1 MGVPAATALRTRAAA
16 PPTVVRAIH
25 HTDSY
30 RLARAMVLVLL
41 ATAADVW
48 NYLDRG
54 GWPRYLILLVP
65 LGALVII
72 RLQNPSAVIRRPSG
86 TDRILMLLFLVGLAG
101 TLYGI
106 LLRGTS
112 ATALPVFL
120 PMVIA
125 FLHLGT
131 LEEPTRREVRG
142 ILRAIEWVG
151 ILYITLNVIVSS
163 ELLAEVTDFRQ
174 FRNASLLFVA
184 LGVGAT
190 VALRHWW
197 RALLVVALWGAA
209 FAFYPSGTSVL
220 VALTIAFTLLMT
232 PLRPSRIRPYLLAA
246 AGAAAVVILVLN
258 FSTGVRLSSDYF
270 SLVGKSDNTTSRLAV
285 WTAGMERFEESPIY
299 GEVFSGPGVTTA
311 VRELGGRRF
320 QIPYHNDY
328 IHFLANGGLIGFGLL
343 LSWIVFTEVTV
354 LRALTSFTAAGER
367 SRARLLRTLLVGYN
381 AFFVTAAFNPTLMGV
396 SRAASIF
403 SIYALIMMTVQVPRR
418 EASP

>member
-1 MGVPAATALRTRAAA
+1 MGVQGSTALRARAGSA
-16 PPTVVRAIH
+16 PAVVGVQQ

-30 RLARAMVLVLL
+30 RLARALILVLL
-41 ATAADVW
+41 AAAVDVS
-48 NYLDRG
+48 NYLDTG

-65 LGALVII
+65 LGVLALI

-86 TDRILMLLFLVGLAG
+86 TDRILMLLFLVGLLG

-106 LLRGTS
+106 LFRGTS

-120 PMVIA
+120 PMAIA

-131 LEEPTRREVRG
+131 LEQPTSREVRG

-151 ILYITLNVIVSS
+151 ILYIVLNVVVSS
-163 ELLAEVTDFRQ
+163 ELLTELADFRQ

-190 VALRHWW
+190 VALGHWV
-197 RALLVVALWGAA
+197 RALLVVGLWGAA

-220 VALTIAFTLLMT
+220 VALTVVFTLLMT
-232 PLRPSRIRPYLLAA
+232 PVRPSRLRPYLLAS

-270 SLVGKSDNTTSRLAV
+270 SLVGKSDNTSSRLAV
-285 WTAGMERFEESPIY
+285 WTAGMERFEESPLY

-320 QIPYHNDY
+320 QLPYHNDY
-328 IHFLANGGLIGFGLL
+328 VHFLANGGLIGFGLL
-343 LSWIVFTEVTV
+343 LGWIVFTEFTV
-354 LRALTSFTAAGER
+354 LRSHTSFTAAGEDL
-367 SRARLLRTLLVGYN
+367 RASLLRTLLVGYN

-403 SIYALIMMTVQVPRR
+403 SIYALIMMIVQVPRR

>member
-1 MGVPAATALRTRAAA
+1 MGVQGSTALRARAGSA
-16 PPTVVRAIH
+16 PAVVGVQQ

-30 RLARAMVLVLL
+30 RLARALILVLL
-41 ATAADVW
+41 AAAVDVS
-48 NYLDRG
+48 NYLDTG

-65 LGALVII
+65 LGVLALI
-72 RLQNPSAVIRRPSG
+72 RLQNPSGVIRRPSG
-86 TDRILMLLFLVGLAG
+86 TDRILMLLFLVGLLG

-106 LLRGTS
+106 LFRGTS

-120 PMVIA
+120 PMAIA

-131 LEEPTRREVRG
+131 LEQPTSREVRG

-151 ILYITLNVIVSS
+151 ILYIVLNVVVSS
-163 ELLAEVTDFRQ
+163 ELLTELADFRQ

-190 VALRHWW
+190 VALGHWV
-197 RALLVVALWGAA
+197 RALLVVGLWGAA

-220 VALTIAFTLLMT
+220 VALTVVFTLLMT
-232 PLRPSRIRPYLLAA
+232 PVRPSRLRPYLLAA

-270 SLVGKSDNTTSRLAV
+270 SLVGKSDNTSSRLAV
-285 WTAGMERFEESPIY
+285 WTAGMERFEESPLY

-320 QIPYHNDY
+320 QLPYHNDY
-328 IHFLANGGLIGFGLL
+328 VHFLANGGLIGFGLL
-343 LSWIVFTEVTV
+343 LGWIVFTEFTV
-354 LRALTSFTAAGER
+354 LRRHTSFTAAGEHL
-367 SRARLLRTLLVGYN
+367 RASLLRTLLVGYN

-403 SIYALIMMTVQVPRR
+403 SIYALIMMIVQVPRR

>member
-1 MGVPAATALRTRAAA
+1 MGVPGSTALRARAASA
-16 PPTVVRAIH
+16 PAVVRVQQ

-30 RLARAMVLVLL
+30 RMARALILVLL
-41 ATAADVW
+41 AAAVDVS
-48 NYLDRG
+48 NYLDTG

-65 LGALVII
+65 LGALALI
-72 RLQNPSAVIRRPSG
+72 RLQNPSALIRRPSG
-86 TDRILMLLFLVGLAG
+86 TDRILLLLLLVGLPG

-106 LLRGTS
+106 LFRGTS
-112 ATALPVFL
+112 ATALPVFV

-125 FLHLGT
+125 FLYLGT
-131 LEEPTRREVRG
+131 LEEPTNREVRG

-151 ILYITLNVIVSS
+151 IIYIVLHAAVSS
-163 ELLAEVTDFRQ
+163 ELLAELADFRQ

-184 LGVGAT
+184 LGVGAA
-190 VALRHWW
+190 VALRHWA
-197 RALLVVALWGAA
+197 RALLVLVLWGAA
-209 FAFYPSGTSVL
+209 FAAYPSGTSVL
-220 VALTIAFTLLMT
+220 VALTVAFTLLMT
-232 PLRPSRIRPYLLAA
+232 PVRPTRLRPYLVAG
-246 AGAAAVVILVLN
+246 AGAAVVVILVLN
-258 FSTGVRLSSDYF
+258 FSTGIRLSSDYF
-270 SLVGKSDNTTSRLAV
+270 SLVGKSDNNSSRLAV
-285 WTAGMERFEESPIY
+285 WTAGMERFEESPLY

-320 QIPYHNDY
+320 QLPYHNDY

-343 LSWIVFTEVTV
+343 MGWIVFTELTV
-354 LRALTSFTAAGER
+354 LRRLTTFTAAGDR
-367 SRARLLRTLLVGYN
+367 SRASLLRTLLVGFN

>member
-1 MGVPAATALRTRAAA
+1 MGVQGSTALRARAGSA
-16 PPTVVRAIH
+16 PAVVGVQQ

-30 RLARAMVLVLL
+30 RLARALILVLL
-41 ATAADVW
+41 AAAVDVS
-48 NYLDRG
+48 NYLDTG

-65 LGALVII
+65 LGVLALI

-86 TDRILMLLFLVGLAG
+86 TDRILMLLFLVGLLG

-106 LLRGTS
+106 LFRGTS

-120 PMVIA
+120 PMAIA

-131 LEEPTRREVRG
+131 LEQPTSREVRG

-151 ILYITLNVIVSS
+151 ILYIVLNVVVSS
-163 ELLAEVTDFRQ
+163 ELLTELADFRQ

-190 VALRHWW
+190 VALGHWV
-197 RALLVVALWGAA
+197 RALLVVGLWGAA

-220 VALTIAFTLLMT
+220 VALTVVFTLLMT
-232 PLRPSRIRPYLLAA
+232 PVRPSRLRPYLLAS

-270 SLVGKSDNTTSRLAV
+270 SLVGKSDNTSSRLAV
-285 WTAGMERFEESPIY
+285 WTAGMERFEESPLY

-320 QIPYHNDY
+320 QLPYHNDY
-328 IHFLANGGLIGFGLL
+328 VHFLANGGLIGFGLL
-343 LSWIVFTEVTV
+343 LGWIVFTEFTV
-354 LRALTSFTAAGER
+354 LRSHTSFTAAGEHL
-367 SRARLLRTLLVGYN
+367 RASLLRTLLVGYN

-403 SIYALIMMTVQVPRR
+403 SIYALIMMIVQVPRR

>member
-1 MGVPAATALRTRAAA
+1 MGVQGSTALRARAGSA
-16 PPTVVRAIH
+16 PAVVGVQQ

-30 RLARAMVLVLL
+30 RLARALILVLL
-41 ATAADVW
+41 AAAVDVS
-48 NYLDRG
+48 NYLDTG

-65 LGALVII
+65 LGVLALI

-86 TDRILMLLFLVGLAG
+86 TDRILMLLFLVGLLG

-106 LLRGTS
+106 LFRGTS

-120 PMVIA
+120 PMAIA

-131 LEEPTRREVRG
+131 LEQPTSREVRG

-151 ILYITLNVIVSS
+151 ILYIVLNVVVSS
-163 ELLAEVTDFRQ
+163 ELLTELADFRQ

-190 VALRHWW
+190 VALGHWV
-197 RALLVVALWGAA
+197 RALLVVGLWGAA

-220 VALTIAFTLLMT
+220 VALTVVFTLLMT
-232 PLRPSRIRPYLLAA
+232 PVRPSRLRPYLLAS

-270 SLVGKSDNTTSRLAV
+270 SLVGKSDNTSSRLAV
-285 WTAGMERFEESPIY
+285 WTAGMERFEESPLY

-320 QIPYHNDY
+320 QLPYHNDY
-328 IHFLANGGLIGFGLL
+328 VHFLANGGLIGFGLL
-343 LSWIVFTEVTV
+343 LGWIVFTEFTV
-354 LRALTSFTAAGER
+354 LRSHTSFTAAGEDL
-367 SRARLLRTLLVGYN
+367 RASLLRTLLVGYN

-403 SIYALIMMTVQVPRR
+403 SIYALIMMILQVPRR